1 MIQLVGFLVF
11 ILIAPSAFAKPQLE
25 IEKGSVDL
33 LKSDE
38 LSQPFTVLDQ
48 LLYSLDKEA
57 NEVAKGLRP
66 EKNEFKL
73 SKQSYHSARVEYRK
87 DVSRVGIVFEKT
99 VSAMDEPWR
108 KVCQRHVRRIARE
121 LGVTG
126 LGSQQ
131 GAPPLDGLAHTF
143 FERHLGP
150 TVTRDMSVDSF
161 QPFLDALVVI
171 GQFNVTTADEK
182 TLANLRYCALDIK
195 TDHMTYFEHIY

>member
-1 MIQLVGFLVF
+1 MIQLVGFFVLM
-11 ILIAPSAFAKPQLE
+11 LIAPSVFAKPQLA

-33 LKSDE
+33 LESDV
-38 LSQPFTVLDQ
+38 LSRPFTLLDQ

-66 EKNEFKL
+66 EKNEFRL
-73 SKQSYHSARVEYRK
+73 SKQSYHSARVEYQK
-87 DVSRVGIVFEKT
+87 DVSRIGIVFEKT

-108 KVCQRHVRRIARE
+108 KVCQRYVRRIARE
-121 LGVTG
+121 LGVAG
-126 LGSQQ
+126 VGSQQ
-131 GAPPLDGLAHTF
+131 GSPPLDGLARTF

-150 TVTRDMSVDSF
+150 TVTRAMSVDSF

-195 TDHMTYFEHIY
+195 NDHMTYFEHIY

>member
-1 MIQLVGFLVF
+1 MIQLVGFFVL
-11 ILIAPSAFAKPQLE
+11 ILIAPSAFAKQQLE

-33 LKSDE
+33 LKSDA

-57 NEVAKGLRP
+57 NEVARGLRP
-66 EKNEFKL
+66 EKNEFRL
-73 SKQSYHSARVEYRK
+73 SKQSYHSARVEYQK

-108 KVCQRHVRRIARE
+108 KVCQRHVRRIARD
-121 LGVTG
+121 LGVAG

-131 GAPPLDGLAHTF
+131 GSPPVEGLARTF

-195 TDHMTYFEHIY
+195 NDHMTYFEHIY